1 MGHRTLVHMA
11 ALLAAAWCTF
21 VHPQT
26 GGPTEL
32 DARAI
37 ESALALTQAQRVA
50 VQRGLAELGFDVGP
64 LDGIFGRRTRAA
76 IGRWQAST
84 GNPVTGFL
92 DTASAETLLAA
103 GWRTP
108 PQQDPAKRLRTLKYE
123 ARIAAVESLDDRR
136 RATALLA
143 LVLEQAASGDFQD
156 ALSTARRIDRAYV
169 RSHALTSVAKHQA
182 NAGDFRGASRSVSG
196 ALALART
203 IADATDRARAL
214 ERAEEARAT
223 VEEQRERPPDS
234 LPAVPTGSDARSAGA
249 ARSLER
255 PP

>member
-26 GGPTEL
+26 GGPTEP

-37 ESALALTQAQRVA
+37 ESALALTRAQRVT

-76 IGRWQAST
+76 VGRWQAST

-92 DTASAETLLAA
+92 DTVSVETLLAA

-108 PQQDPAKRLRTLKYE
+108 PQQDPAKRLRTLRYQ

-136 RATALLA
+136 RSTALLA
-143 LVLEQAASGDFQD
+143 LVLEQAASGDLQD
-156 ALSTARRIDRAYV
+156 ALSTAQRIERAYV
-169 RSHALTSVAKHQA
+169 RSHALASVAKHQA
-182 NAGDFRGASRSVSG
+182 NAGDFRGASRSVSD
-196 ALALART
+196 ALAAART
-203 IADATDRARAL
+203 IADPTDRARAL
-214 ERAEEARAT
+214 KRAGEARAT
-223 VEEQRERPPDS
+223 VGERTERPPDS
-234 LPAVPTGSDARSAGA
+234 LPAVPGGA
-249 ARSLER
+249 TER
-255 PP
+255 ALR